1 VSSTSDEQD
10 LAVGGFHLT
19 QPARS
24 SIATRLGE
32 ERRQVGREEASK
44 VVPTQRIRYVDLR

>member
-10 LAVGGFHLT
+10 LAVGGFHLA
-19 QPARS
+19 QPTCS
-24 SIATRLGE
+24 SIVTRLGE

-44 VVPTQRIRYVDLR
+44 VVSTQRVRYVDLE